1 VQQGNQVVVQ
11 IRLRP
16 AGYPGDNSGNDDIGD
31 LADDNKD
38 DRDCDRLNIDIRAK
52 ELGPTLNLLKDLA
65 RDRALSTRIIQ
76 RFRRGYCKPLSSA
89 SSAVPY
95 P

>member
-1 VQQGNQVVVQ
+1 MQQGNQVVVQ

-31 LADDNKD
+31 LADNNKD

-52 ELGPTLNLLKDLA
+52 ELGPTLNLLEDFLHEFVRSIRPDYTTLPA
-65 RDRALSTRIIQ
+65 RL
-76 RFRRGYCKPLSSA
+76 L
-89 SSAVPY
+89 
-95 P
+95 